1 MAMSSDL
8 KHVLEN
14 VLPTERVI
22 KLDSP
27 IEFTFISSGT
37 IHKIVS
43 VYKKGRAW
51 KMVDDFSNEWTIS
64 TIHFMFQSSLYYS
77 LLSMYDSRVKPRPTN
92 PNYPLSL

>member
-27 IEFTFISSGT
+27 IEFTFISTGT

-43 VYKKGRAW
+43 VYKK
-51 KMVDDFSNEWTIS
+51 KMD
-64 TIHFMFQSSLYYS
+64 QS
-77 LLSMYDSRVKPRPTN
+77 LLGPSKGLVYIAPLCKVLMERV
-92 PNYPLSL
+92 

>member
-14 VLPTERVI
+14 VLPVGRVI
-22 KLDSP
+22 KLVSP

-43 VYKKGRAW
+43 VYKKGRTW

-64 TIHFMFQSSLYYS
+64 TLTGFWHSSLYRT
-77 LLSMYDSRVKPRPTN
+77 LLSMYDKRETPS
-92 PNYPLSL
+92 NYKLSL